1 MFHTMHMNI
10 SKKNFHIMFKLH
22 VYELT
27 FMPGGG
33 GDGGWDDKG
42 ETIVQ
47 GDASKLI
54 HMKLLDIFY
63 EMYGNFTVTLEETK
77 LNISDTIL
85 ERLIKLCL

>member
-1 MFHTMHMNI
+1 
-10 SKKNFHIMFKLH
+10 
-22 VYELT
+22 
-27 FMPGGG
+27 MPGGGG
-33 GDGGWDDKG
+33 GDGGWDDMG

-54 HMKLLDIFY
+54 HMKLLDIFH

-85 ERLIKLCL
+85 GQFKALLVETEPGKPKLSFCLKVQYVILNI